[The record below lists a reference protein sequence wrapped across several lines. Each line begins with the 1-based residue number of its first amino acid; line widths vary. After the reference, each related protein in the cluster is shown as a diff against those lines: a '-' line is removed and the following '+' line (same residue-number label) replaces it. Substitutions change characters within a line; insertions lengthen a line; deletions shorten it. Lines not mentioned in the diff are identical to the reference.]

1 MKERIIKGI
10 EEGLVELKVLGLNIF
25 KKITYVFVA
34 GVYIVCWMLDSF
46 YNISGKFYKK
56 INKRLQKILFYL
68 ILILAVSQM
77 VGLYKEIMS
86 IKLVNELVE
95 KVSTQLVDQ
104 VKAVEIV
111 EEIKEVTEDAK
122 TKENASN
129 EKLNANVQVE
139 LVETKTCT
147 YDSVSCEIKEVAER
161 YGIDYKLAVAIAKWE
176 TGNYTSN
183 AFTNKNNVGGLMYWN
198 GNKSVLQSFNSVGAG
213 IEAFVSN
220 LKRNYYDL
228 GLDTVEEIQKK
239 YAPVGAFNDPNNL
252 NSNWVNGVKN
262 IYNSL

>member
-10 EEGLVELKVLGLNIF
+10 EEGLVELKVLGLNIL

-34 GVYIVCWMLDSF
+34 GAYIVCWMLDSF
-46 YNISGKFYKK
+46 YNISGKFYKR

-122 TKENASN
+122 VKENVSN

-139 LVETKTCT
+139 VVETKTCT
-147 YDSVSCEIKEVAER
+147 YDSISCEIKEVAEK
-161 YGIDYKLAVAIAKWE
+161 YGIDYKLAIAIAKWE

-183 AFTNKNNVGGLMYWN
+183 AFVNKNNVGGLMRWD
-198 GNKSVLQSFNSVGAG
+198 GTKSVLQSFNSVGAG

-220 LKRNYYDL
+220 LKLNYYDL

-239 YAPVGAFNDPNNL
+239 YAPVGVANDPNNL

>member
-10 EEGLVELKVLGLNIF
+10 EEGLTELKVLGLNIF
-25 KKITYVFVA
+25 KKVTYVFVA
-34 GVYIVCWMLDSF
+34 GAYIVCWMLDSF
-46 YNISGKFYKK
+46 YNISGKFYKR

-111 EEIKEVTEDAK
+111 EEIKEVAEDTK
-122 TKENASN
+122 IKENASN

-139 LVETKTCT
+139 VVETTCT
-147 YDSVSCEIKEVAER
+147 YDSISCEIKEVAER
-161 YGIDYKLAVAIAKWE
+161 YGIDYKLAIAIAKWE

-183 AFTNKNNVGGLMYWN
+183 AFVNKNNVGGLMYWN
-198 GNKSVLQSFNSVGAG
+198 GTKSVLQSFNSVSAG
-213 IEAFVSN
+213 IEAFISN
-220 LKRNYYDL
+220 LKHNYYDL
-228 GLDTVEEIQKK
+228 GLDTIEEIQKK
-239 YAPVGAFNDPNNL
+239 YAPVGVANDPNNL

-262 IYNSL
+262 IYYSL

>member
-1 MKERIIKGI
+1 M
-10 EEGLVELKVLGLNIF
+10 
-25 KKITYVFVA
+25 
-34 GVYIVCWMLDSF
+34 
-46 YNISGKFYKK
+46 
-56 INKRLQKILFYL
+56 
-68 ILILAVSQM
+68 
-77 VGLYKEIMS
+77 
-86 IKLVNELVE
+86 
-95 KVSTQLVDQ
+95 
-104 VKAVEIV
+104 
-111 EEIKEVTEDAK
+111 
-122 TKENASN
+122 
-129 EKLNANVQVE
+129 QVE
-139 LVETKTCT
+139 VVETKTCT
-147 YDSVSCEIKEVAER
+147 YDSISCEIKEVAER
-161 YGIDYKLAVAIAKWE
+161 YGIDYKLAIAIAKWE

-183 AFTNKNNVGGLMYWN
+183 AFVNKNNVGGLMYWD